1 MRDVRWPVSAIPFL
15 PAALRTARA
24 CRYLIYSD
32 ADFEVFRPAR
42 ATRCTS
48 GGEIWHGGGDL
59 RSPPP
64 CQISPQSMQ
73 RAVSYTHLT
82 LPTNREV

>member
-15 PAALRTARA
+15 PAALCTARA

-48 GGEIWHGGGDL
+48 GGEIWHGGWDLPLHAKFRPHRCNDKGDVCL
-59 RSPPP
+59 L
-64 CQISPQSMQ
+64 
-73 RAVSYTHLT
+73 YTSDAAD
-82 LPTNREV
+82 E